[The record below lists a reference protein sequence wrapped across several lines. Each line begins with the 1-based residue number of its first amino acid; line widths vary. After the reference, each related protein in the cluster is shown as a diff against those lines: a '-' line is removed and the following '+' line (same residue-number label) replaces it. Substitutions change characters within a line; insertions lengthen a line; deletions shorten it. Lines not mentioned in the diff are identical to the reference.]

1 MSDQPDV
8 PMIDPSRGWGGKLS
22 DWFKKHWTTTIILAI
37 IVFLIWGIYSNYS
50 ETDNELA
57 STTANVKNS
66 INTGNSITEDNPN
79 LETSEKTK
87 ETAAETKSEEVV
99 IAKPV
104 KEEKTTPAETIIE
117 DKENKVITVI
127 AVQGEGLT
135 NLSRRALKQYLQ
147 NNSNSELTKEHKIFI
162 EDFMRK
168 NVSATKIKVGN
179 SKVFSENLIQE
190 AINASKKLTEKQ
202 LNNLQKYSAKVTNL

>member
-50 ETDNELA
+50 ETDNELVN
-57 STTANVKNS
+57 TTANIKNTLGTDTP
-66 INTGNSITEDNPN
+66 ITGDNPN
-79 LETSEKTK
+79 IETVNTDTTN
-87 ETAAETKSEEVV
+87 ETVV
-99 IAKPV
+99 VSQPTA
-104 KEEKTTPAETIIE
+104 EEKTIPAETIIE
-117 DKENKVITVI
+117 DKDNKVITVI
-127 AVQGEGLT
+127 AVKGEGIT

-162 EDFMRK
+162 EDYMRK

-179 SKVFSENLIQE
+179 SKAFSENLIQE
-190 AINASKKLTEKQ
+190 AINASKKLTAKQ
-202 LNNLQKYSAKVTNL
+202 LNNLQKYSAKVPNL